1 MAMVHIS
8 IWRQSCSKAMTSR
21 IPKYATRVE
30 LHGIGSARASVRI
43 RYMSQM
49 SSRPR
54 KLLESVL
61 TYVNPN
67 ARAENRDFLS
77 NTLSLEGDGA
87 SSRNE
92 LGHIL
97 H

>member
-1 MAMVHIS
+1 MAS
-8 IWRQSCSKAMTSR
+8 T
-21 IPKYATRVE
+21 IPKYASRVD
-30 LHGIGSARASVRI
+30 LHGVGSGRASLRI

-49 SSRPR
+49 SSRPK

-67 ARAENRDFLS
+67 AKAKNRNFLS

-87 SSRNE
+87 
-92 LGHIL
+92 
-97 H
+97 